1 MFELIEAMRI
11 EGVCAEARARVPAD
25 LPQLQ
30 DHFPGALLLPGTLLI
45 ELMAQTAGPLL
56 EETGDAPRWAV
67 LGLVRHASFL
77 APTPLPAAIE
87 LSAEVVR
94 REPSSGVARTEATVE
109 GEVRARAELVFS
121 LQPRDPAWGAAIAA
135 RDARLASWLAAWE
148 GE

>member
-11 EGVCAEARARVPAD
+11 EGAHAEARAWVPAG
-25 LPQLQ
+25 LPQLE
-30 DHFPGALLLPGTLLI
+30 DHFPGAPLVPGTLLI

-67 LGLVRHASFL
+67 LGLVRSGSFT

-87 LSAEVVR
+87 LRAEVVR
-94 REPSSGVARTEATVE
+94 REASSGVARAQARVD

-121 LQPRDPAWGAAIAA
+121 LQPRDPAWEEAIAA
-135 RDARLASWLAAWE
+135 RDARLARWLAAW
-148 GE
+148 GGA